1 VTAALATVIMLPRRV
16 AVDDLETLIARAQR
30 GDQEALAAALTSLLP
45 MMTGYARRTLGSY
58 HDGEDAVGDAVA
70 RICRMLHRYDPDR
83 SRGGGFTA
91 WAFTLLRHAI
101 ADFARKRPAVR
112 ETPEHGYEVDPT
124 LGPALTVALRAL
136 PEAQREAFLL
146 HHAGFAYAEIATF
159 TSVPI
164 GTVRSRIHAARCSLR
179 EALVDPIEGSHA
191 V

>member
-1 VTAALATVIMLPRRV
+1 M
-16 AVDDLETLIARAQR
+16 DDLETLIARAQL

-45 MMTGYARRTLGSY
+45 SMTGYARRTLGSY
-58 HDGEDAVGDAVA
+58 HDGEDAVGDAIA
-70 RICRMLHRYDPDR
+70 RICRMLHRYDPAR
-83 SRGGGFTA
+83 SRGGGFAA

-101 ADFARKRPAVR
+101 ADLARKRPQIR
-112 ETPEHGYEVDPT
+112 EAPDQGYEVDPA
-124 LGPALTVALRAL
+124 LGPSLTAALRAL
-136 PEAQREAFLL
+136 PDAQREAFLL

-179 EALVDPIEGSHA
+179 LALADPIEGSHA